1 MSGIA
6 GIFHLETA
14 KPVEE
19 SRVRA
24 MLDPM
29 RHRGPDGS
37 DVWMAPGVG
46 LGHLRL
52 SVIDPAGGAQPMASD
67 DGQIA
72 VTCDGAI
79 YNFAQLRA
87 ELEAKGHRF
96 TTRSDSEVILHGWRQ
111 WGEACVDHLQGIFAF
126 VLHDRRTQSLWLVR
140 DRLGVKPLH
149 YAQLSDGSLIFAS
162 ELKGLLSHP
171 LMRREPELSA
181 VEDYLAYGYV
191 PDDSAILRGVSK
203 LGAGEALLAVR
214 GRPLSRPAR
223 YWDVSFADR
232 SPAKGGAL
240 EEELVDLLRQSVR
253 SRMVADVPVGAL
265 LSGGVDSSTVVAFM
279 AEASPEAVRTSTLG
293 LEDASL
299 DDSAHADLIARRYAT
314 DHRSRIMPPGDPM
327 LIDTLTAHFD
337 EPFAD
342 SSAPPA
348 YRLCQ
353 LAREHMAV
361 ALGGDGADEA
371 FAGHHRHM
379 VQLREKRI
387 RAFLPSFLRGPV
399 LGSLTGLAGDGAE
412 AYAASVAMTPP
423 QQRQQLW
430 ADDARAALDGYR
442 AEDRYI
448 KAMRDAPARDALD
461 RAQYADLRIAL
472 PGNTLTKIDRM
483 SMAAGLEVR
492 EPLLDHRLVEFAA
505 RLPVAMRIRGRT
517 GKYLMKKAMERHLP
531 QAILYRSKMRLATP
545 LSAWFRGAL
554 AGEARALAGGSA
566 LARTGWFDM
575 PRIARIAEQH
585 RSGSADHGQLL
596 WQLLMLDRSLE
607 HLFGLR

>member
-19 SRVRA
+19 ARVRA
-24 MLDPM
+24 MLEPL
-29 RHRGPDGS
+29 RHRGTDGS
-37 DVWMAPGVG
+37 GVWTAPGVG

-52 SVIDPAGGAQPMASD
+52 SVIDPVGGAQPMQSD
-67 DGQIA
+67 DGQIVVA
-72 VTCDGAI
+72 CDGAI
-79 YNFAQLRA
+79 CNFADLRA
-87 ELEAKGHRF
+87 ELETKGHRF
-96 TTRSDSEVILHGWRQ
+96 TTRSDTEVILHGWRQ
-111 WGEACVDHLQGIFAF
+111 WGEACVDHFAGIFAF
-126 VLHDRRTQSLWLVR
+126 ALHDRRTQSLWLVR

-181 VEDYLAYGYV
+181 VEDYLAFGYI
-191 PDDSAILRGVSK
+191 PDDNSILRGVSK
-203 LGAGEALLAVR
+203 LGAGETLLAVR

-232 SPAKGGAL
+232 SQATGGAL
-240 EEELVDLLRQSVR
+240 EEKLVDLLRRSVR

-293 LEDASL
+293 LADASL
-299 DDSAHADLIARRYAT
+299 DDTAHADLIARRYAT
-314 DHRSRIMPPGDPM
+314 DHRSRVMPPDDLM
-327 LIDTLTAHFD
+327 LVDTLAAHFD

-342 SSAPPA
+342 PSALPT

-353 LAREHMAV
+353 LAREHMTV
-361 ALGGDGADEA
+361 ALGGDGAEEA

-379 VQLREKRI
+379 VQHREERI
-387 RAFLPSFLRGPV
+387 RAFLPSFIRGPM
-399 LGSLTGLAGDGAE
+399 LGSLTGLARDGAE
-412 AYAASVAMTPP
+412 AYAASLAMTPP
-423 QQRQQLW
+423 RQRQQLW

-531 QAILYRSKMRLATP
+531 PVILYRSKMRLVAP
-545 LSAWFRGAL
+545 VSVLFRGAL
-554 AGEARALAGGSA
+554 AKEARALAGGSA

-607 HLFGLR
+607 RLFGLR

>member
-19 SRVRA
+19 ARVRA
-24 MLDPM
+24 MLEPM

-37 DVWMAPGVG
+37 GVWTGPGVG

-67 DGQIA
+67 DGQIV

-96 TTRSDSEVILHGWRQ
+96 TTRSDTEVILHGWRQ
-111 WGEACVDHLQGIFAF
+111 WGEACVDHFAGIFAF
-126 VLHDRRTQSLWLVR
+126 AVHDRRTQSLWLVR

-171 LMRREPELSA
+171 LMRREPDLRA
-181 VEDYLAYGYV
+181 VEDYLAFGFI

-203 LGAGEALLAVR
+203 LGAGETLLAVR

-232 SPAKGGAL
+232 SQATGGAL
-240 EEELVDLLRQSVR
+240 EEELVDLLRMSVR

-279 AEASPEAVRTSTLG
+279 AEASPEAVRTSTIG
-293 LEDASL
+293 WEDASL
-299 DDSAHADLIARRYAT
+299 DDTAHADLIARRYAT
-314 DHRSRIMPPGDPM
+314 DHRSRVMPPDDPK
-327 LIDTLTAHFD
+327 LIDTLAAHFD

-342 SSAPPA
+342 AFALPS
-348 YRLCQ
+348 YGLCQ
-353 LAREHMAV
+353 SAREHMTV

-379 VQLREKRI
+379 VQHREERI
-387 RAFLPSFLRGPV
+387 RAFLPSFLRGPT
-399 LGSLTGLAGDGAE
+399 LGSLTGLARDGAE
-412 AYAASVAMTPP
+412 AYAVCVAMTTP
-423 QQRQQLW
+423 QQRRKLW
-430 ADDARAALDGYR
+430 TDDARAALDGYR

-448 KAMRDAPARDALD
+448 KAMREAPARDAID

-472 PGNTLTKIDRM
+472 PGNTLTRIDRM

-517 GKYLMKKAMERHLP
+517 GKYLMKKAMERYLP
-531 QAILYRSKMRLATP
+531 PAILYRSKMRLATP
-545 LSAWFRGAL
+545 VSALFRGAL
-554 AGEARALAGGSA
+554 AKEARALAGGSA

>member
-19 SRVRA
+19 ARVRA
-24 MLDPM
+24 MLEPL
-29 RHRGPDGS
+29 RHRGTDGS
-37 DVWMAPGVG
+37 GVWTAPGVG

-52 SVIDPAGGAQPMASD
+52 SVIDPVGGAQPMQSD
-67 DGQIA
+67 DGQIVVA
-72 VTCDGAI
+72 CDGAI
-79 YNFAQLRA
+79 CNFADLRA
-87 ELEAKGHRF
+87 ELETKGHRF
-96 TTRSDSEVILHGWRQ
+96 TTRSDTEVILHGWRQ
-111 WGEACVDHLQGIFAF
+111 WGEACVDHFAGIFAF
-126 VLHDRRTQSLWLVR
+126 ALHDRRTQSLWLVR

-171 LMRREPELSA
+171 LMRREPQLSA
-181 VEDYLAYGYV
+181 VEDYLAHGYV
-191 PDDSAILRGVSK
+191 PDDSSMLRGVSK
-203 LGAGEALLAVR
+203 LGAGETLLAVR

-232 SPAKGGAL
+232 SQATGGAL
-240 EEELVDLLRQSVR
+240 EEELVDLLRMSVR

-279 AEASPEAVRTSTLG
+279 AEASPEAVRTSTIG
-293 LEDASL
+293 WEDASL
-299 DDSAHADLIARRYAT
+299 DDTAHADLIARRYAT
-314 DHRSRIMPPGDPM
+314 DHRSRVMPPDDPM
-327 LIDTLTAHFD
+327 LVDTLAAHFD

-342 SSAPPA
+342 PSALPT

-353 LAREHMAV
+353 LAREHMTV

-379 VQLREKRI
+379 VQHREERI
-387 RAFLPSFLRGPV
+387 RAFLPSFIRGPM
-399 LGSLTGLAGDGAE
+399 LGSLTGLGRDGAE

-423 QQRQQLW
+423 RQRQQLW

-448 KAMRDAPARDALD
+448 RAMRDARARDAID

-472 PGNTLTKIDRM
+472 PGNTLTRIDRM

-531 QAILYRSKMRLATP
+531 PAILYRSKMRLGVP
-545 LSAWFRGAL
+545 VSAWFQGAL